1 MLKSFIIVVSIIAN
15 TCALAQKP
23 DAILGTWLPSNNKA
37 HVKIERVNNKY
48 YGTII
53 WLREPIDPET
63 KKAKVDKNNPEASLK
78 SKPVIGLKLL
88 KDLEFDED
96 EWTDGTVYD
105 PENGKTYSCTV
116 TLKDANTIDMRGY
129 IGFSFIGRSDIWK
142 RVN

>member
-1 MLKSFIIVVSIIAN
+1 MLKSLLVILSILVSNCIFS
-15 TCALAQKP
+15 QKP
-23 DAILGTWLPSNNKA
+23 DAILGTWLPSNAKA
-37 HVKIERVNNKY
+37 HVKIERVGNKY

-53 WLREPIDPET
+53 WLREPIDPDT
-63 KKAKVDKNNPEASLK
+63 KKPKVDKNNPEKSQQ

-88 KDLEFDED
+88 KDLEFDDD

-129 IGFSFIGRSDIWK
+129 VGFSFIGRSDTWK
-142 RVN
+142 RIK